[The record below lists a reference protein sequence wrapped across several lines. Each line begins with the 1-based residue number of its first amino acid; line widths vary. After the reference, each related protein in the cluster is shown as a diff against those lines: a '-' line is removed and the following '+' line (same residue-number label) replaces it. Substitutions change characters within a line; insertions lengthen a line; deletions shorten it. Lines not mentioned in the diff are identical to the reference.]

1 MKNLTLRT
9 KLIFGFSCLAAMLIV
24 GGAIGTFGVHQTE
37 KALVDT
43 NNNRMPG
50 LKALADIK
58 EAQTF
63 ARIPERSLLVPEIT
77 MNEDLRKRQY
87 ENIDATWKRIDE
99 GSKVFSALPKSEA
112 QAAQWEKT
120 KKSMDIWKRDYLQYI
135 DMIKAAN
142 REDAANL
149 SNNKLRDSYYATSKD
164 LDELMALNTKEVK
177 ENAANTEHA
186 AATFKILALSGT
198 GIGVVVS
205 LAFGFVFAHMITK
218 PIVRVITGISDG
230 AAQVAAASAQVAAS
244 SQSLAEGA
252 TQQAASL
259 EETSASVEELSSM
272 TKQNADNAQTAKG
285 MVAEAGKII
294 SNVNKHMDSMSV
306 AIMEAMKSSDE
317 TSKIIKTIDEIAF
330 QTNLL
335 ALNAAVEAARAGEAG
350 AGFAVVADEVRNLAM
365 RAAEAARNTSGL
377 IESTIK
383 NVKTGYEATQI
394 TQEAFRENIE
404 MSNKIAGLIDEI
416 AAASSEQAQGIGQIN
431 TAINEMDKVTQ
442 SQAATSEES
451 ASASEELNAQALGMK
466 GFVSDLNA
474 IITGHKIADAPA
486 EEAAVSGGNNGNG
499 GSRKMIGAAAKP
511 VPAARRVGR
520 APAKTPG
527 QKTPEQ
533 IIPLE
538 DDFKDF

>member
-9 KLIFGFSCLAAMLIV
+9 KLIFGFACLAAMLIV
-24 GGAIGTFGVHQTE
+24 GGSLGTYGIHQTE
-37 KALVDT
+37 SALVDI
-43 NNNRMPG
+43 NKNRMPG

-63 ARIPERSLLVPEIT
+63 ARIPERSLLIPEIT
-77 MNEDLRKRQY
+77 MNEELRNRQY
-87 ENIDATWKRIDE
+87 ANIDTTWKRIDVAA
-99 GSKVFSALPKSEA
+99 KAFSALPKSEA
-112 QAAQWEKT
+112 QAALWEKT
-120 KKSMDIWKRDYLQYI
+120 QKSMDIWKRDYLQYI
-135 DMIKAAN
+135 SLIKSVN

-149 SNNKLRDSYYATSKD
+149 SNNKLRDSYYKASKD
-164 LDELMALNTKEVK
+164 LDELMALNMKEMK
-177 ENAANTEHA
+177 ENAANTERT
-186 AATFKILALSGT
+186 AATFKILALGGT
-198 GIGVVVS
+198 GVGVVVS
-205 LAFGFVFAHMITK
+205 LAFGFFFSLMITK
-218 PIVRVITGISDG
+218 PIVRVIAGISDG

-294 SNVNKHMDSMSV
+294 ANVNNHMDSMSV

-365 RAAEAARNTSGL
+365 RAAEAARNTSSL

-394 TQEAFRENIE
+394 TQEAFRENIV

-416 AAASSEQAQGIGQIN
+416 AAASGEQAQGIGQIN

-451 ASASEELNAQALGMK
+451 ASASEELNAQAVGMK
-466 GFVSDLNA
+466 GFVADLNA
-474 IITGHKIADAPA
+474 IITGHTNIDAPA
-486 EEAAVSGGNNGNG
+486 QEAVDTGS
-499 GSRKMIGAAAKP
+499 GSRTPVNASAKP
-511 VPAARRVGR
+511 APGARRISHAR
-520 APAKTPG
+520 AKTAGQKTPG

-533 IIPLE
+533 IIPLD

>member
-1 MKNLTLRT
+1 MKNLKLRT
-9 KLIFGFSCLAAMLIV
+9 KLIFGFSCLAVMLIV
-24 GGAIGTFGVHQTE
+24 GGSLGTYGIHRTE
-37 KALVDT
+37 SALVDV

-63 ARIPERSLLVPEIT
+63 ARIPERSLLIPEIT
-77 MNEDLRKRQY
+77 MNEELRNRQY
-87 ENIDATWKRIDE
+87 ANIDTTWKRIDE
-99 GSKVFSALPKSEA
+99 AAKAFSALPKSEA
-112 QAAQWEKT
+112 QATLWEKT
-120 KKSMDIWKRDYLQYI
+120 KKSMDIWKRDYVQYI

-149 SNNKLRDSYYATSKD
+149 SNSKLRDSYYAASKD
-164 LDELMALNTKEVK
+164 LDELMALNMKEVK
-177 ENAANTEHA
+177 DNAAGAERA
-186 AATFKILALSGT
+186 AAAFKIMALGGT
-198 GIGVVVS
+198 GIGVVAS
-205 LAFGFVFAHMITK
+205 LAFGFFFSLIITK

-294 SNVNKHMDSMSV
+294 ANVNKHMDSMSV

-451 ASASEELNAQALGMK
+451 ASASEELNAQAVGMK

-474 IITGHKIADAPA
+474 IITGRTIADAPP
-486 EEAAVSGGNNGNG
+486 EEAADSGSNGGN
-499 GSRKMIGAAAKP
+499 RKKIGAPAKP
-511 VPAARRVGR
+511 VPAARRIGR
-520 APAKTPG
+520 VPAKTPG